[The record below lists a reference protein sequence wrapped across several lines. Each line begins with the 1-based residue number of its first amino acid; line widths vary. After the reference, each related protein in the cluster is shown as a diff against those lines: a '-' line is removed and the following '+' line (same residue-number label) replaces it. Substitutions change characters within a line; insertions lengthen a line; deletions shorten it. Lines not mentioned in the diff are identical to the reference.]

1 MRKFAWRYGCHLLM
15 KNEESHLRLF
25 GLDKKEWIWLKKKKN
40 WDSFNLKKKK
50 PLIVMKID
58 ISIKEVIKKLL

>member
-25 GLDKKEWIWLKKKKN
+25 GLDKKEWIWLKKKI

-58 ISIKEVIKKLL
+58 ISIKEVIKKWL

>member
-1 MRKFAWRYGCHLLM
+1 MNL
-15 KNEESHLRLF
+15 
-25 GLDKKEWIWLKKKKN
+25 IKKKKI

-58 ISIKEVIKKLL
+58 ISIKEVIKKLTLKKIKWKKKNTGS